1 MIDRIKEARLLFL
14 KKGILK
20 REFLRNE
27 IAFSWARS
35 QVYSVDPESLDL
47 EKNSKVK
54 KLILDKTVLENYPM
68 IEAIIIINSSGI
80 VSKAYQAS
88 EHSLYKDI
96 NFSEMS
102 IGTNGIALANSTN
115 KNAYVSSYEH
125 YHQLFFDKLTYAIP
139 FNLSEEKKIVGIIL
153 NQNTEEFLKI
163 QMDFDSIADEIIENL
178 SDSKK
183 ITPPLTVEK
192 IEELYVGQ
200 SEKMIAFKNSIR
212 DLKNRNNNI
221 FILGKK
227 GSGKETVARIIH
239 QESARRTQKFYS
251 LYCDKIPT
259 NIIVDEVFT
268 QMKESLEVDDE
279 NSFGTV
285 YCESFE
291 TLSFKAQ
298 EVLTRLLES
307 KPVNSSTSKA
317 TNTNGYRFV
326 FSSEKSLDEIRTEGE
341 VNEKLLNRINVFTIK
356 IPPLHDV
363 RDDLPSLVLSKIEKY
378 TKQYFLDP
386 IIFDETLLVEL
397 VRYKWP
403 ENYRELDK
411 IIEQIVYKGRFEKV
425 IDSSYLPIKISRKRD
440 LDIEVQ
446 SLEKTEHNEIMKAL
460 EVKNYNIALTAKV
473 LGIGRSTL
481 YRKLDKYKI
490 KY

>member
-20 REFLRNE
+20 RESLRNE

-153 NQNTEEFLKI
+153 NQNTEDFLKM
-163 QMDFDSIADEIIENL
+163 QMNFDSIADEIIGNL
-178 SDSKK
+178 SDSKE

-239 QESARRTQKFYS
+239 QESARKTQKFYS

-307 KPVNSSTSKA
+307 KPVNSNASKVA
-317 TNTNGYRFV
+317 SSNGYRFV
-326 FSSEKSLDEIRTEGE
+326 FSSEKSLDEIRSEGE

-356 IPPLHDV
+356 IPTLQDV

-440 LDIEVQ
+440 LDIELQ

-460 EVKNYNIALTAKV
+460 EVKNHNIALTAKV